1 MQTLDT
7 LIRGTRKALSKE
19 LQYYHV
25 SLEWSGPIK
34 KPRRREEKKE
44 LHVYETLEEGV
55 AQWKVTA
62 LLPFTPLSIPR
73 FGEKKESLVKD

>member
-1 MQTLDT
+1 MSGLSYSHFLTKSSKLAEGCEKLIGDADTLDT

-55 AQWKVTA
+55 AQ
-62 LLPFTPLSIPR
+62 
-73 FGEKKESLVKD
+73 

>member
-34 KPRRREEKKE
+34 KPRRRREEKKE

-55 AQWKVTA
+55 AQ
-62 LLPFTPLSIPR
+62 
-73 FGEKKESLVKD
+73 

>member
-1 MQTLDT
+1 MSGLSYSHFLTNSSTLAEDCEKLIGDADALDT

-34 KPRRREEKKE
+34 KPCRREEKKE

-55 AQWKVTA
+55 AQ
-62 LLPFTPLSIPR
+62 
-73 FGEKKESLVKD
+73 

>member
-1 MQTLDT
+1 MIGDADTLDT

-25 SLEWSGPIK
+25 SLEWSVPIK
-34 KPRRREEKKE
+34 KPCRREEKKE

-55 AQWKVTA
+55 AQ
-62 LLPFTPLSIPR
+62 
-73 FGEKKESLVKD
+73 

>member
-44 LHVYETLEEGV
+44 LHVYETFEEGV
-55 AQWKVTA
+55 AQ
-62 LLPFTPLSIPR
+62 
-73 FGEKKESLVKD
+73 